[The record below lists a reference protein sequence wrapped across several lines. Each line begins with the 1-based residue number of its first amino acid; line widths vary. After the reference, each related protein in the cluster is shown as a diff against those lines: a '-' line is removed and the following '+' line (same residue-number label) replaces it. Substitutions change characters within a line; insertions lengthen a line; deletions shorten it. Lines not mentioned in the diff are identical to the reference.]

1 MKVWIKNNR
10 WSLTLF
16 ASAGVVM
23 VFGLAASG
31 CQMSDLITVDVP
43 KDVKEA
49 TDTEG
54 SVSLTQLPDVWDDWE
69 AYVKRNTDRLEAST
83 ERSYEL
89 LGFINSAT
97 DMAITAAGGAA
108 PAFPGG
114 AILVGLL
121 SGGAGL
127 LLKKPGTDRKIA
139 AEKEASYNAGIEK
152 AKELRGLIRPDN
164 TEGD

>member
-1 MKVWIKNNR
+1 MKNWIQNNR

-16 ASAGVVM
+16 ASAALVFMMSVV
-23 VFGLAASG
+23 VSG
-31 CQMSDLITVDVP
+31 CQMSDLIKVDVP
-43 KDVKEA
+43 SDVKEA
-49 TDTEG
+49 TGVEG
-54 SVSLTQLPDVWDDWE
+54 DVSLTELPDVWDDWE
-69 AYVKRNTDRLEAST
+69 DYVKKNTDRLEAST

-127 LLKKPGTDRKIA
+127 LLKTPGTDRKIA

-152 AKELRGLIRPDN
+152 AKELRGVLLPDN